1 MAKIKINGK
10 ELEVDPTKN
19 LLEVSISAGFDLPY
33 FCWHPKLG
41 SIGSCRQCAVVK
53 YRDENDTVGRI
64 VMSCMEPASEG
75 SIISTDAP
83 KAKEFRS
90 NVIEAL
96 MTNHPHDCPVCDEGG
111 ECHLQDMTVMSGHV
125 TRRFEFD
132 KRTHTN
138 QYLGPFINHEMNRCI
153 QCYRCVRYYRDY
165 AGGDDLNV
173 FSSRNRVYFGR
184 ATEGVLESEFSG
196 NLVEVCPTGVFTDK
210 TLKKHQTRKWDLTT
224 APSICTHCSVG
235 CNTIAGERYGIVRR
249 IYSRYNEQV
258 NGYFLCDRGRFG
270 YEFVNNDQRIKK
282 FIIPGTT
289 AGVTKTA
296 AFDFIANHVIG
307 KKIVGVGSPR
317 ASLETNYALKQ
328 LVGSENF
335 SVGISLQDYH
345 LAKLA
350 LDTLLNGQVKT
361 PSLKG
366 VELSESVFVLGEDVT
381 QTAPMLA
388 LAIRQAI
395 KNLVKTKADKVG
407 IPQWNDA
414 PVREIIQSTHGPL
427 HIAAPVATRLDDVA
441 TTTYFNAPENIA
453 RLGYAVAHY
462 INPKL
467 ALPDGLTNEEKTLA
481 TRIAGDLLSSD
492 KTLIVSGVHCKNADV
507 IQAASD
513 VALALHEAGK
523 DVSLS
528 YTFEES
534 NSAGIVLLDGK
545 PLETLFETAKKSKA
559 EILIVAENDLY
570 RRLSSEKINTFLAQF
585 EIIIVLDHTET
596 ATTQQASV
604 VVPVGPFT
612 EADGTFVNQEGRA
625 QRFYQ
630 VFVPESDTVECW
642 RRISE
647 LGEALG
653 KPSLGQSFSEF
664 TLAVADSSALFKGID
679 GIAPPPE
686 FKIKGQ
692 KVARESM
699 RYSGR
704 TAMKSTIN
712 IHELKP
718 VTDID
723 SPMSYTMEGYHGE
736 APSALTTS
744 YWSPGW
750 NSVQSI
756 NKYQIEVGGAL
767 HGGDPGLRLIEPRL
781 TKTAY
786 YQSKSESFKPA
797 KSGLT
802 VVPVYLIFGSEEL
815 SAKAPA
821 IAERIGEAFIALNA
835 ADAAAA
841 KLTAGEKVEITIG
854 NQVSTVNVIIKNE
867 LAIGLAGISAGYP
880 GINPELSEVSFKK

>member
-10 ELEVDPTKN
+10 ELEVDPKKN
-19 LLEVSISAGFDLPY
+19 LLEASISAGFDVPY

-53 YRDENDTVGRI
+53 YRDENDKVGRV

-83 KAKEFRS
+83 QAVEFRS

-111 ECHLQDMTVMSGHV
+111 ECHLQDMTVMSGHT
-125 TRRFEFD
+125 TRRYEFE
-132 KRTHTN
+132 KRTHKN

-184 ATEGVLESEFSG
+184 ANDGVLESEFSG

-210 TLKKHQTRKWDLTT
+210 TLKKHHTRKWDLTT
-224 APSICTHCSVG
+224 APSVCVHCSVG
-235 CNTIAGERYGIVRR
+235 CNTIAGERYGSVRR

-270 YEFVNNDQRIKK
+270 YEFVNSDQRIKK
-282 FIIPGTT
+282 YIIPAATE
-289 AGVTKTA
+289 GVTKTT
-296 AFDFIANHVIG
+296 AFDFIAKALKG
-307 KKIVGVGSPR
+307 KKIVGIGSPR
-317 ASLETNYALKQ
+317 ASLETNFTLKQ

-335 SVGISLQDYH
+335 SIGLSKLDYQ

-350 LDTLLNGQVKT
+350 VDTLKNGSVKS
-361 PSLKG
+361 PSLKE
-366 VELSESVFVLGEDVT
+366 VEQSESVFVLGEDVT

-395 KNLVKTKADKVG
+395 KNLVKPKADKAG

-414 PVREIIQSTHGPL
+414 PVREVIQSAHGPL

-441 TTTYFNAPENIA
+441 TSTYYNAPENIA
-453 RLGYAVAHY
+453 HLGYAVAHY
-462 INPKL
+462 INNKL
-467 ALPDGLTNEEKTLA
+467 VLPSGLSEEVKILA
-481 TRIAGDLLSSD
+481 GKIAADLMASAKPLV
-492 KTLIVSGVHCKNADV
+492 VSGVHCKNED
-507 IQAASD
+507 IIKAASD
-513 VALALHEAGK
+513 VATALKEAGK
-523 DVSLS
+523 SVSLS
-528 YTFEES
+528 LTFEES
-534 NSAGIVLLDGK
+534 NSFGVVLIEGK
-545 PLETLFETAKKSKA
+545 PLEVLFDDAKTAKA
-559 EILIVAENDLY
+559 EILIVVENDLY
-570 RRLSSEKINTFLAQF
+570 RRLSKERVDSCLSQF
-585 EIIIVLDHTET
+585 EQVIVLDHNCTST
-596 ATTQQASV
+596 TKKATV
-604 VVPVGPFT
+604 ILPVGTFT

-630 VFVPESDTVECW
+630 VFVPESDTAESW
-642 RRISE
+642 RRIAE
-647 LGEALG
+647 LAKAIEKPVVGE
-653 KPSLGQSFSEF
+653 SFFDF
-664 TLAVADSSALFKGID
+664 TKAVANSIPQCKGIN
-679 GIAPPPE
+679 GIAPPPDY
-686 FKIKGQ
+686 KIEGQ
-692 KVARESM
+692 KVPRESH

-704 TAMKSTIN
+704 TAMKANIN
-712 IHELKP
+712 VHELKP
-718 VTDID
+718 AEDLD
-723 SPMSYTMEGYHGE
+723 SPMSFTMEGFHGE

-767 HGGDPGLRLIEPRL
+767 HGGDPGLRLVEPVVKG
-781 TKTAY
+781 TY
-786 YQSKSESFKPA
+786 YQSIPDAFKVSS
-797 KSGLT
+797 KGL
-802 VVPVYLIFGSEEL
+802 VAVPVYKIFGSEEL

-821 IAERIGEAFIALNA
+821 VKERSGEAFVVLST
-835 ADAAAA
+835 ADAV
-841 KLTAGEKVEITIG
+841 KQGLKEGETVEISMG
-854 NQVSTVNVIIKNE
+854 NQITSMNVIIMKE
-867 LAIGLAGISAGYP
+867 LAEGLAGISAGYC
-880 GINPELSEVSFKK
+880 GVNPELSEVSFKK

>member
-10 ELEVDPTKN
+10 ELEVDPKKN
-19 LLEVSISAGFDLPY
+19 LLEASISAGFDVPY

-53 YRDENDTVGRI
+53 YRDENDKVGRV

-83 KAKEFRS
+83 QAVEFRS

-111 ECHLQDMTVMSGHV
+111 ECHLQDMTVMSGHT
-125 TRRFEFD
+125 TRRYEFE
-132 KRTHTN
+132 KRTHKN

-184 ATEGVLESEFSG
+184 ANDGVLESEFSG

-210 TLKKHQTRKWDLTT
+210 TLKKHHTRKWDLTT
-224 APSICTHCSVG
+224 APSICVHCSVG
-235 CNTIAGERYGIVRR
+235 CNTIAGERYGTVRR

-270 YEFVNNDQRIKK
+270 YEFVNSDQRIKK
-282 FIIPGTT
+282 FIIPGATE
-289 AGVTKTA
+289 GVTKKA
-296 AFDFIANHVIG
+296 AFDFISKASKG
-307 KKIVGVGSPR
+307 KKIVGIGSPR
-317 ASLETNYALKQ
+317 ASLETNFALKQ

-335 SVGISLQDYH
+335 SIGLSKHDYQ

-350 LDTLLNGQVKT
+350 VDTLRNGSVKS
-361 PSLKG
+361 PSLKE

-388 LAIRQAI
+388 LSIRQAI
-395 KNLVKTKADKVG
+395 KNLVKPKADKAG

-414 PVREIIQSTHGPL
+414 PVREIIQSAHGPL
-427 HIAAPVATRLDDVA
+427 HIAATVATRLDDVA
-441 TTTYFNAPENIA
+441 TSTYFSAPENIA

-462 INPKL
+462 INNKL
-467 ALPDGLTNEEKTLA
+467 LLPSGLSEDVKTLA
-481 TRIAGDLLSSD
+481 GKIAADLLASD
-492 KTLIVSGVHCKNADV
+492 KPLVVSGVHCKNED
-507 IQAASD
+507 IIKAASD
-513 VALALHEAGK
+513 VATALKEAGK
-523 DVSLS
+523 SVSLS
-528 YTFEES
+528 LTFEES
-534 NSAGIVLLDGK
+534 NSFGVVMLEGK
-545 PLETLFETAKKSKA
+545 PLEVLFEDAKVAKA
-559 EILIVAENDLY
+559 EVLIIVENDLY
-570 RRLSSEKINTFLAQF
+570 RRLSKESVDAYLSQF
-585 EIIIVLDHTET
+585 EHVIVLDHNCTS
-596 ATTQQASV
+596 TTKKASAIL
-604 VVPVGPFT
+604 PVGTFT

-630 VFVPESDTVECW
+630 VFVPESDSAESW
-642 RRISE
+642 RRIAELAKAIEKPFEGNSFFDFTSE
-647 LGEALG
+647 
-653 KPSLGQSFSEF
+653 
-664 TLAVADSSALFKGID
+664 VANAMPQFKGID
-679 GIAPPPE
+679 GIAPPPDY
-686 FKIKGQ
+686 KIEGQ
-692 KVARESM
+692 KIPRESH

-704 TAMKSTIN
+704 TAMKANIN
-712 IHELKP
+712 VHELKP
-718 VTDID
+718 AEDID
-723 SPMSYTMEGYHGE
+723 SPMSFTMEGFQGE

-767 HGGDPGLRLIEPRL
+767 HGGDPGLRLVEPASKG
-781 TKTAY
+781 TY
-786 YQSKSESFKPA
+786 YQSIPDAFKA
-797 KSGLT
+797 SSKGLT
-802 VVPVYLIFGSEEL
+802 AIPVYKIFGSEEL

-821 IAERIGEAFIALNA
+821 VQERSGKAFVALSQ
-835 ADAAAA
+835 ADAK
-841 KLTAGEKVEITIG
+841 KLELNGGDSVEISIG
-854 NQVSTVNVIIKNE
+854 NQVTSMNVIIMKE
-867 LAIGLAGISAGYP
+867 LTEGLAGISVGYC
-880 GINPELSEVSFKK
+880 GVNPELSEVSFKK

>member
-10 ELEVDPTKN
+10 ELEVDPKKN
-19 LLEVSISAGFDLPY
+19 LLEASISAGFDVPY

-53 YRDENDTVGRI
+53 YRDENDKVGRV

-83 KAKEFRS
+83 QAVEFRS

-111 ECHLQDMTVMSGHV
+111 ECHLQDMTVMSGHT
-125 TRRFEFD
+125 TRRYEFE
-132 KRTHTN
+132 KRTHKN

-184 ATEGVLESEFSG
+184 ANDGVLESEFSG

-210 TLKKHQTRKWDLTT
+210 TLKKHHTRKWDLTT
-224 APSICTHCSVG
+224 APSICVHCSVG
-235 CNTIAGERYGIVRR
+235 CNTIAGERYGTVRR

-270 YEFVNNDQRIKK
+270 YEFVNSDQRIKK
-282 FIIPGTT
+282 YFIPGATE
-289 AGVTKTA
+289 GVNKTA
-296 AFDFIANHVIG
+296 AFDFIAKALKG
-307 KKIVGVGSPR
+307 KKIVGIGSPR
-317 ASLETNYALKQ
+317 ASLETNFTLKQ

-335 SVGISLQDYH
+335 STGLSNFDYQ

-350 LDTLLNGQVKT
+350 VDTLRNGCVKS
-361 PSLKG
+361 PSLKE

-388 LAIRQAI
+388 LAIRQGI
-395 KNLVKTKADKVG
+395 KNLVKPKADKAG

-414 PVREIIQSTHGPL
+414 PVREIIQSAHGPL

-441 TTTYFNAPENIA
+441 TTTYYNAPENIA

-462 INPKL
+462 INSKL
-467 ALPDGLTNEEKTLA
+467 VLPSGLTEDVKTLA
-481 TRIAGDLLSSD
+481 GKIAADLLASD
-492 KTLIVSGVHCKNADV
+492 KPLVVSGVHCKNED
-507 IQAASD
+507 IIKAASD
-513 VALALHEAGK
+513 VATALKEAGK
-523 DVSLS
+523 SVSLS
-528 YTFEES
+528 LTFEES
-534 NSAGIVLLDGK
+534 NSFGVVMLNGK
-545 PLETLFETAKKSKA
+545 PLEVLFDAAKTGKV
-559 EILIVAENDLY
+559 EVLIVVENDLY
-570 RRLSSEKINTFLAQF
+570 RRLSQERVDAYLSQF
-585 EIIIVLDHTET
+585 EQVIVLDHNCTS
-596 ATTQQASV
+596 TTKKASV
-604 VVPVGPFT
+604 ILPVGTFT

-630 VFVPESDTVECW
+630 VFVPESDTAESW
-642 RRISE
+642 RRIAE
-647 LGEALG
+647 LAAAIEKPFEA
-653 KPSLGQSFSEF
+653 SSFFDF
-664 TLAVADSSALFKGID
+664 TSAVANAMPQFKGID
-679 GIAPPPE
+679 GIAPPPDY
-686 FKIKGQ
+686 KIEGQ
-692 KVARESM
+692 KVPRESH

-704 TAMKSTIN
+704 TAMKAN
-712 IHELKP
+712 ISVHELKP
-718 VTDID
+718 AEDLD
-723 SPMSYTMEGYHGE
+723 SPMSFTMEGFQGE

-767 HGGDPGLRLIEPRL
+767 HGGNPGLRLVEPAAKG
-781 TKTAY
+781 TY
-786 YQSKSESFKPA
+786 YQSIPDAFKVSS
-797 KSGLT
+797 KGL
-802 VVPVYLIFGSEEL
+802 VAVPVYKIFGSEEL

-821 IAERIGEAFIALNA
+821 VKERSGEAFVALSTADAKKLALNEG
-835 ADAAAA
+835 D
-841 KLTAGEKVEITIG
+841 TVEISMG
-854 NQVSTVNVIIKNE
+854 NQVTSMNVIIMKE
-867 LAIGLAGISAGYP
+867 LTEGLAGISVGYC
-880 GINPELSEVSFKK
+880 GVNPELSEVSFKK